1 MPQTIIAKITPFSAK
16 EMFDLIMDIE
26 SYPKFLPW
34 CDNAK
39 IIDKSKTEIIA
50 DLHIQFKAINK
61 KYTSKININYISDNE
76 FEIFIKAVEGPFRK
90 LETYW
95 HFKDLNDKESKIY
108 FDIDFEFSS
117 KLLSS
122 MLNFIFKKAKIKM
135 VESFEKR
142 AFEIYNKNY
151 A

>member
-1 MPQTIIAKITPFSAK
+1 MPQTIIEKITPFSAK

-39 IIDKSKTEIIA
+39 IIDKSKIEIIA
-50 DLHIQFKAINK
+50 DLYIQFKAIHK

-76 FEIFIKAVEGPFRK
+76 FEIFIKAIEGPFRK

-95 HFKDLNDKESKIY
+95 HFKDLDNKKSKIY

-142 AFEIYNKNY
+142 AFEIYNKNDT
-151 A
+151 

>member
-1 MPQTIIAKITPFSAK
+1 MPQTIIEKVTTFSAK

-39 IIDKSKTEIIA
+39 IINKSETEIIA
-50 DLHIQFKAINK
+50 DLYIQFKAINK

-76 FEIFIKAVEGPFRK
+76 FEIFIKAIEGPFRK

-95 HFKDLNDKESKIY
+95 HFKDLDNNESKIY

-122 MLNFIFKKAKIKM
+122 MLNFIFKKAKMKM
-135 VESFEKR
+135 VESFEER
-142 AFEIYNKNY
+142 AFEIYNKNDT
-151 A
+151 